1 MSRNITARDY
11 LPSQALRRIDRRNA
25 YNNQRRIDTFLP
37 RLDAHGFVDTEQT
50 ISGFLEITGYLRLTN
65 STEYWVRGVIHT
77 QDMYGDEVSHV
88 VVIPRRMAN
97 YSHGYVTVD
106 ISASDVRWVD
116 SRTGDTVYSKR
127 PVVLRR
133 HA

>member
-50 ISGFLEITGYLRLTN
+50 SPG
-65 STEYWVRGVIHT
+65 S
-77 QDMYGDEVSHV
+77 
-88 VVIPRRMAN
+88 
-97 YSHGYVTVD
+97 
-106 ISASDVRWVD
+106 
-116 SRTGDTVYSKR
+116 
-127 PVVLRR
+127 
-133 HA
+133 